1 MEQKAPSEEIDISL
15 EDLKEDRKSTNA
27 DQIKVSNGNELL
39 ILDAD
44 DKNMAGD
51 KDMDKLEPE
60 TDLQQ
65 NKVSKNIGI
74 EVGDILEENPDS
86 NGKSKAMELDNP
98 ANSKVDDETFTF
110 FS

>member
-1 MEQKAPSEEIDISL
+1 MGLYTLDSTLIQKQAQPEMEQKAPSEEIDISL

-51 KDMDKLEPE
+51 KDM
-60 TDLQQ
+60 
-65 NKVSKNIGI
+65 VS
-74 EVGDILEENPDS
+74 L
-86 NGKSKAMELDNP
+86 KAQECSD
-98 ANSKVDDETFTF
+98 FTK
-110 FS
+110 